1 MMSRVV
7 TRAMAAGRGIAAGC
21 RAFSGFPGR
30 DPAPELMSVTMDAVG
45 AASDY
50 YFGKESKLTI
60 SGPAPG
66 PCQP

>member
-30 DPAPELMSVTMDAVG
+30 DPAPELMSVTMDAIG

-50 YFGKESKLTI
+50 
-60 SGPAPG
+60 
-66 PCQP
+66 